1 MPSRPPISTELEQRV
16 KLLLADETHR
26 DHPLLEALQ
35 DLWLSLLRHIED
47 LEQLTEIA
55 DTGKLG
61 VPKRIERL
69 SKQFERQIRQLERV
83 IRISDRYQSS
93 LKDLNA
99 ALREASTHDALTGIP
114 NRLLVEER
122 CRQEDARSDRSG
134 STYSLAVLDVD
145 HFKRFNDNYGHDVG
159 DLVLKALG
167 ETLRFSL
174 RQGDLCARWGGEEFL
189 ALMPDTTLSEAE
201 HVVHRLV
208 GKIRRQRIELADEE
222 LAVTASIGVAEHLPG
237 ETYEQTFR
245 RADQALLEAKQQ
257 GRDRYRVHQAA

>member
-1 MPSRPPISTELEQRV
+1 LATAGVVGGAGAVAVAVPFVASFTPSERAKAAGAPVEV
-16 KLLLADETHR
+16 
-26 DHPLLEALQ
+26 
-35 DLWLSLLRHIED
+35 DLSGIAPGTMKTVEWRGKPVWVLRRGPEM
-47 LEQLTEIA
+47 L
-55 DTGKLG
+55 
-61 VPKRIERL
+61 ERL
-69 SKQFERQIRQLERV
+69 AN
-83 IRISDRYQSS
+83 DQSS

-122 CRQEDARSDRSG
+122 CRQEDARSGRSG

-159 DLVLKALG
+159 DMVLKALG

-189 ALMPDTTLSEAE
+189 ALLPDTTLSEAE
-201 HVVHRLV
+201 QVVNRLV
-208 GKIRRQRIELADEE
+208 GKIRRQRIELADQE
-222 LAVTASIGVAEHLPG
+222 LAVTASIGLAEHLPG

-257 GRDRYRVHQAA
+257 GRDRYHVHQAKAA